1 VNPLIEIK
9 NAAIGWLDMIS
20 GRPGG
25 GERFN
30 RSGLGLANAVG
41 FYVFMVL
48 FTIVVQGVS
57 TSFPSYDQV
66 FVGLVVNALPLVAVA
81 LVIWATLRV
90 LRLSVP
96 TNALLVPATYAL
108 AFILAIGMPLS
119 LFFGNVFANAMMGAL
134 GYMLYRAAR
143 DIARLGI
150 GVSIAFAVLAI
161 AVLVALPIGLYMVT
175 TPAIPAS

>member
-1 VNPLIEIK
+1 MNPLTEIK
-9 NAAIGWLDMIS
+9 NAATGWLDMIA
-20 GRPGG
+20 GRPGR

-90 LRLSVP
+90 LRHSVP
-96 TNALLVPATYAL
+96 TNALLVPAIYAL
-108 AFILAIGMPLS
+108 AFILLIGLPLS

-143 DIARLGI
+143 DIAKLGV
-150 GVSIAFAVLAI
+150 GVSIAFAVLTI